1 MQTDLFQETNHQD
14 ENTVYVGKLEYPY
27 GRMFMSHMSSPN
39 LDALHKMADA
49 IGVNRKWF
57 QNHKIHPH
65 YDISKSMKQKA
76 ISLGAIEVS
85 DKELINKCY
94 PRLSKIMKS

>member
-1 MQTDLFQETNHQD
+1 MQTNLFQESIPQD
-14 ENTVYVGKLEYPY
+14 ENTVYVGKLEFPY
-27 GRMFMSHMSSPN
+27 SRMLMSHMASPN

-57 QNHKIHPH
+57 QDHKIHPH

-94 PRLSKIMKS
+94 PVLSKFIQG